1 MIPVNQELIVN
12 AVEKVSKCVVNIA
25 SVRTVHDQRFRVFPV
40 EGVGSGIIVDER
52 CHVLTNNHVVNEA
65 LKLKITLPDG
75 RMFKGKVIG
84 TDETTDLAA
93 VKLDST
99 ETLPFAALGN
109 SDNLK
114 IGQIVIAI
122 GNPFGLAGGPTVTA
136 GIVSSLNR
144 KIQFE
149 NGILE
154 LIQTD
159 AAINP
164 GNSGGPLVNTEGEV
178 IAINTAKMPYA
189 YGIGFAVP
197 TNIAKT
203 VMTELIQNGR
213 VINRPW
219 IGISY
224 VKITG
229 QLAQYYRLPA
239 TEGVLIAQV
248 EPHSPADY
256 ARLRKGDIIEA
267 VDGKRVDDAIEIS
280 LNVTKK
286 TVNDSLIIT
295 INRYGRR
302 FQVRIQ
308 LPSAA
313 INLYYFSFIGILRIA
328 SA

>member
-12 AVEKVSKCVVNIA
+12 AVERVSKSVVNIA
-25 SVRTVHDQRFRVFPV
+25 SVRTVHDQQFHVFPV
-40 EGVGSGIIVDER
+40 EGVGSGVIIDER
-52 CHVLTNNHVVNEA
+52 CHVLTNNHVVDEA
-65 LKLKITLPDG
+65 HKLKITLADG
-75 RMFKGKVIG
+75 RMFNGKVIG
-84 TDETTDLAA
+84 TDEPTDLAA

-109 SDNLK
+109 SDKLK

-149 NGILE
+149 KGILE

-189 YGIGFAVP
+189 HGIGFAVP
-197 TNIAKT
+197 ANIAKT

-224 VKITG
+224 VKITE
-229 QLAQYYRLPA
+229 QLAQYYRLP
-239 TEGVLIAQV
+239 TTVGVLIAKV
-248 EPHSPADY
+248 EPHSPAGD
-256 ARLRKGDIIEA
+256 AGLRKGDIIEA
-267 VDGKRVDDAIEIS
+267 VEGKRIDDTIEIS
-280 LNVTKK
+280 LNMRKK
-286 TVNDSLIIT
+286 TVNDNLIVT
-295 INRYGRR
+295 INRYGKR
-302 FQVRIQ
+302 FEVPIQ
-308 LPSAA
+308 LQARP
-313 INLYYFSFIGILRIA
+313 
-328 SA
+328 